1 MFVQHLKI
9 KVMTVSK
16 VMNALLVRLALKEDP
31 LLSTSMEVI
40 AVKSKQVKVSNA
52 PHLSI
57 VKIN

>member
-1 MFVQHLKI
+1 
-9 KVMTVSK
+9 MTVSK
-16 VMNALLVRLALKEDP
+16 VTNALLVRLALKEDP

-40 AVKSKQVKVSNA
+40 SVKSKQVKVSNA